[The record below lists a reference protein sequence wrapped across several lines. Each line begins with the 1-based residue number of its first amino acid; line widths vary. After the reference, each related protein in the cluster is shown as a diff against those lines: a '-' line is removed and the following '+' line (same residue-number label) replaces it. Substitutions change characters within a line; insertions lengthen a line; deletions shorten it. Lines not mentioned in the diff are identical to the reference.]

1 MVATLKLREAEH
13 GLLQNLQSFR
23 FYQGP
28 LWAEQTPNDDG
39 DSDLE
44 FVEAGL

>member
-1 MVATLKLREAEH
+1 MATLKLREAEH
-13 GLLQNLQSFR
+13 GLLRNLQSFR

-44 FVEAGL
+44 VLEAEL